1 MPPPPPA
8 PGFHWTPAP
17 WGVQLVADGLADFP
31 HGWTTRQ
38 LQLRGTAG
46 VEANGWD
53 QVAAAAGVE
62 RGALVRMR
70 QMHGTAVY
78 SASDDPSLAGVIEA
92 DAAISANPLKALTV
106 QVADCVPL
114 LLGDPVSGTVAVAHA
129 GWRGTMGDISGK
141 VVRRLV
147 AADQALPTSRLRAAI
162 GPSIG
167 PCCYAVGLEL
177 REKFQ
182 FAGWS
187 ADERESWFEFRDGR
201 WYLDLWRAN
210 GDQLARQGVPRDAI
224 QVSRLCTA
232 CHPEWF
238 PSYRRD
244 GPGAGRMAGF
254 VASHP

>member
-1 MPPPPPA
+1 MPPPQPA
-8 PGFHWTPAP
+8 PGFRWVAAP
-17 WGVQLVADGLADFP
+17 WGVQLVADGLADFR

-70 QMHGTAVY
+70 QMHGTTVY
-78 SASDDPSLAGVIEA
+78 SASDDPSLAVIEA
-92 DAAISANPLKALTV
+92 DAAISANRLKALTV

-114 LLGDPVSGTVAVAHA
+114 LLADPVCGAVAVAHA
-129 GWRGTMGDISGK
+129 GWRGTMGDIGGN
-141 VVRRLV
+141 VVQRL
-147 AADQALPTSRLRAAI
+147 ASDQALPASRLRAAI

-167 PCCYAVGLEL
+167 PCCYAVGPEL

-182 FAGWS
+182 FAGWP
-187 ADERESWFEFRDGR
+187 ADEMESWFELRNGR

-210 GDQLARQGVPRDAI
+210 TDQLARRGIPPDAI

-232 CHPEWF
+232 CHAEWF

-244 GPGAGRMAGF
+244 GPGAGRIAGF
-254 VASHP
+254 VASHH